1 MMIIILLL
9 QMSDMFFRRLLFS
22 LALLCIAVCADAQGK
37 HGRFTPERFQ
47 AELEQYIVKKACLTP
62 KEAAAFFPVYREMRD
77 KQRLVHKKMKDMK
90 RIKPVTDAECKK
102 NIKMCDEAE
111 IEIKEIQKAYH
122 DKFIM
127 MLPAKKVYDI
137 LNAEDR
143 FHRQMFKRTA
153 NKNRKK

>member
-1 MMIIILLL
+1 
-9 QMSDMFFRRLLFS
+9 
-22 LALLCIAVCADAQGK
+22 
-37 HGRFTPERFQ
+37 
-47 AELEQYIVKKACLTP
+47 
-62 KEAAAFFPVYREMRD
+62 
-77 KQRLVHKKMKDMK
+77 MK

-153 NKNRKK
+153 NKNRKNKWRLDMHGRAMACRLCSSLFRACMQKAVFCSAKHGLLSYVLPCIAL